1 MRRHPF
7 LTEDRAFR
15 LGAAVVGLILTASA
29 ALAADLARE
38 HMAFVGAICG
48 ASSLPHCGWCYGAAS
63 LVLAGLAAFIA
74 AAGGRDSGLLQI
86 KAPLGR
92 R

>member
-1 MRRHPF
+1 MRRLPA
-7 LTEDRAFR
+7 LTEDQAFR
-15 LGAAVVGLILTASA
+15 LGAGLIGLTLTTSG

-48 ASSLPHCGWCYGAAS
+48 ASPHPHCGWCYGAAG
-63 LVLAGLAAFIA
+63 LVLVGLAAFA
-74 AAGGRDSGLLQI
+74 AAARPVHLSQI
-86 KAPLGR
+86 KAELPR